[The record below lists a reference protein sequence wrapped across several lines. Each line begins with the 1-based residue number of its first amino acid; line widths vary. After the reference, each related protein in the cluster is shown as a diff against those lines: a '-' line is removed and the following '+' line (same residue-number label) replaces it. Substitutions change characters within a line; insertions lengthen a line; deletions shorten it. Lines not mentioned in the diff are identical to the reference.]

1 MLTRHILQTDEP
13 GIMFTE
19 SVLTGRLQRHETVRA
34 LWKRSGP
41 FFQSALAEAGEK
53 VLGYEEEQQLECFR
67 DSTIV
72 LEPLC
77 NG

>member
-13 GIMFTE
+13 GSMFTE

-41 FFQSALAEAGEK
+41 FFQSALVEAGERFWAMRK
-53 VLGYEEEQQLECFR
+53 SNSWNALE
-67 DSTIV
+67 IV
-72 LEPLC
+72 Q
-77 NG
+77 